1 MFIASIEEIEKLQ
14 RYCYKICLSNKYK
27 IMSNDISVESHLSN
41 VIRRDMNTVY
51 VHIDRHVTA
60 QGEILKL
67 DSDCEYCK
75 IYLLEQE
82 IN

>member
-1 MFIASIEEIEKLQ
+1 M
-14 RYCYKICLSNKYK
+14 
-27 IMSNDISVESHLSN
+27 SVESHLSN
-41 VIRRDMNTVY
+41 VIRRDMDTAY
-51 VHIDRHVTA
+51 AHIDRHVTA
-60 QGEILKL
+60 QGKILEL

>member
-1 MFIASIEEIEKLQ
+1 M
-14 RYCYKICLSNKYK
+14 
-27 IMSNDISVESHLSN
+27 SVESHLSN
-41 VIRRDMNTVY
+41 VIRRDMNTAY